1 MSKSTGCRNEP
12 STSENDTMTMR
23 MRFLFAALTLALA
36 AGSCSREPRTELFN
50 GRDLTGWV
58 CVTDPEGV
66 GDARDAFSVQN
77 GNIRIAGS
85 PFGYMRTEETYD
97 DYRLHV
103 EWRWIGEATNSG
115 IFQRVQE
122 GDKVWP
128 QGIECQLMA
137 GRAGDLVLLGGARA
151 DGIEP
156 VGKFPIKARIG
167 DAGCEKPAGE
177 WNEAEIV
184 CQGDRMTVYINGML
198 QNECSGTNRTGY
210 IALQSEGGTLEFRN
224 VYLTDVK

>member
-1 MSKSTGCRNEP
+1 MNI
-12 STSENDTMTMR
+12 
-23 MRFLFAALTLALA
+23 RFLFAALVCALAL
-36 AGSCSREPRTELFN
+36 GSCGGNARTELFN
-50 GRDLTGWV
+50 GKDLAGWV
-58 CVTDPEGV
+58 CVVDSL
-66 GDARDAFSVQN
+66 GDVPAGEVFTVRD
-77 GNIRIAGS
+77 GNIRIAGQ
-85 PFGYMRTEETYD
+85 PFGYMRTARQYG
-97 DYRLHV
+97 DYRLHA

-184 CQGDRMTVYINGML
+184 CQGDRMAVYINGVL

-210 IALQSEGGTLEFRN
+210 IPLQSEGGTLEFRN

>member
-1 MSKSTGCRNEP
+1 MNI
-12 STSENDTMTMR
+12 
-23 MRFLFAALTLALA
+23 RFLFAALVSALAL
-36 AGSCSREPRTELFN
+36 GSCGGNARTELFN
-50 GRDLTGWV
+50 GKDLAGWV
-58 CVTDPEGV
+58 CVVDSLGEVPAGEVFTV
-66 GDARDAFSVQN
+66 RD
-77 GNIRIAGS
+77 GNIRIAGQ
-85 PFGYMRTEETYD
+85 PFGYMRTVRQYG
-97 DYRLHV
+97 DYRLHA

-184 CQGDRMTVYINGML
+184 CQGDRMAVYINGVL
-198 QNECSGTNRTGY
+198 QNECSGVNTRGY
-210 IALQSEGGTLEFRN
+210 IALQSEGGPL
-224 VYLTDVK
+224 

>member
-1 MSKSTGCRNEP
+1 MNI
-12 STSENDTMTMR
+12 
-23 MRFLFAALTLALA
+23 RFLFAALVCALAL
-36 AGSCSREPRTELFN
+36 GSCGGNARTELFN
-50 GRDLTGWV
+50 GKDLAGWV
-58 CVTDPEGV
+58 CVVDSL
-66 GDARDAFSVQN
+66 GDVPAGEVFTVRD
-77 GNIRIAGS
+77 GNIRIAGQ
-85 PFGYMRTEETYD
+85 PFGYMRTARQYG
-97 DYRLHV
+97 DYRLHA

-184 CQGDRMTVYINGML
+184 CPSRWWT
-198 QNECSGTNRTGY
+198 CRRTPSSLR
-210 IALQSEGGTLEFRN
+210 A
-224 VYLTDVK
+224 

>member
-1 MSKSTGCRNEP
+1 MNI
-12 STSENDTMTMR
+12 
-23 MRFLFAALTLALA
+23 RFLFAALVCALAL
-36 AGSCSREPRTELFN
+36 GSCGGNARTELFN
-50 GRDLTGWV
+50 GKDLAGWV
-58 CVTDPEGV
+58 CVVDSL
-66 GDARDAFSVQN
+66 GDVPAGEVFTVRD
-77 GNIRIAGS
+77 GNIRIAGQ
-85 PFGYMRTEETYD
+85 PFGDMRAVRQYG
-97 DYRLHV
+97 DYRLHA

-184 CQGDRMTVYINGML
+184 CQGDRMAVYIHGVL

-210 IALQSEGGTLEFRN
+210 TALQSEGGTLEFRN

>member
-1 MSKSTGCRNEP
+1 MNI
-12 STSENDTMTMR
+12 
-23 MRFLFAALTLALA
+23 RFLFAALVCALAL
-36 AGSCSREPRTELFN
+36 GSCGGNARTELFN
-50 GRDLTGWV
+50 GKDLAGWV
-58 CVTDPEGV
+58 CVVDSL
-66 GDARDAFSVQN
+66 GDVPAGEVFTVRD
-77 GNIRIAGS
+77 GNIRIAGQ
-85 PFGYMRTEETYD
+85 PFGYMRTARQYG
-97 DYRLHV
+97 DYRLHA

-151 DGIEP
+151 AGIEP
-156 VGKFPIKARIG
+156 VGKFPVKARIG

-184 CQGDRMTVYINGML
+184 CQGDRMTVYIN
-198 QNECSGTNRTGY
+198 SGPDTRKAKAVPAAGDG
-210 IALQSEGGTLEFRN
+210 LPSF
-224 VYLTDVK
+224 

>member
-184 CQGDRMTVYINGML
+184 CQGDRMAVYINGVL

>member
-1 MSKSTGCRNEP
+1 M
-12 STSENDTMTMR
+12 
-23 MRFLFAALTLALA
+23 
-36 AGSCSREPRTELFN
+36 
-50 GRDLTGWV
+50 

-184 CQGDRMTVYINGML
+184 CQGDRMAVYINGVL

>member
-50 GRDLTGWV
+50 GRDL
-58 CVTDPEGV
+58 
-66 GDARDAFSVQN
+66 
-77 GNIRIAGS
+77 S

-115 IFQRVQE
+115 IFQRVQA
-122 GDKVWP
+122 GDRLWP
-128 QGIECQLMA
+128 EAVECQLQA
-137 GRAGDLVLLGGARA
+137 GRAGDLLGLGGAKIAGAESNGR
-151 DGIEP
+151 
-156 VGKFPIKARIG
+156 VFIKPRSGGA
-167 DAGCEKPAGE
+167 CERPAGD
-177 WNEAEIV
+177 WNCAESV
-184 CQGDRMTVYINGML
+184 NGVL
-198 QNECSGTNRTGY
+198 QNECTGSVRSGY
-210 IALQSEGGTLEFRN
+210 IALQSEGGPVEFRN
-224 VYLTDVK
+224 IWLTRLRRGI

>member
-1 MSKSTGCRNEP
+1 MNI
-12 STSENDTMTMR
+12 
-23 MRFLFAALTLALA
+23 RFLFAALVCALAL
-36 AGSCSREPRTELFN
+36 GSCGGNARTELFN
-50 GRDLTGWV
+50 GKDLAGWV
-58 CVTDPEGV
+58 CVVDSL
-66 GDARDAFSVQN
+66 GDVPAGEVFTVRD
-77 GNIRIAGS
+77 GNIRIAGQ
-85 PFGYMRTEETYD
+85 PFGYMRTARQYG
-97 DYRLHV
+97 DYRLHA

-151 DGIEP
+151 AGIEP
-156 VGKFPIKARIG
+156 VGKFPVKARIG

-184 CQGDRMTVYINGML
+184 CQGDRMAVYINGVL
-198 QNECSGTNRTGY
+198 QNECSGVNTRGTCY